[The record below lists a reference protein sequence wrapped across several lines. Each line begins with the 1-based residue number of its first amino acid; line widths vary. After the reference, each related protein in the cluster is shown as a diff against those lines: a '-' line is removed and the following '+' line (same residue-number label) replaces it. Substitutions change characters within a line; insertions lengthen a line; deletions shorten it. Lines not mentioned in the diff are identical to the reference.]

1 MADDLPRDLEGFVA
15 GLRAQPAPYASLKEQ
30 VLTSARDLGV
40 PRRARLPNPRLL
52 VTGLAAALAVVVA
65 IHYARLRDPAPAPAP
80 APRPVPFVL
89 MTANAARV
97 SIVGDFND
105 WDPAATP
112 LRRAGEH
119 AWWVVVNLPPGR
131 YRYSFVVDGTR
142 WVADPAAPRAAD
154 NDFGAES
161 SVVTIPGRT
170 L

>member
-1 MADDLPRDLEGFVA
+1 MADDLPPDLAALVA
-15 GLRAQPAPYASLKEQ
+15 GLRVPPAANAALKER
-30 VLTSARDLGV
+30 VLATARGLGT
-40 PRRARLPNPRLL
+40 PRRPRLPLARPLL
-52 VTGLAAALAVVVA
+52 VGFSAALALLVW
-65 IHYARLRDPAPAPAP
+65 LRHSEAGDAA
-80 APRPVPFVL
+80 RPVPFVL
-89 MTANAARV
+89 LAPQAGRV

-119 AWWVVVNLPPGR
+119 AWWVVVQLRPGR

-142 WVADPAAPRAAD
+142 WVADPSAPRAAD

-161 SVVTIPGRT
+161 SVVTILGGRQ

>member
-1 MADDLPRDLEGFVA
+1 MADDLSPDLERFVA
-15 GLRAQPAPYASLKEQ
+15 DLRAVPAPNPSLKER
-30 VLTSARDLGV
+30 VLVAARGLGL
-40 PRRARLPNPRLL
+40 PRRSWLPDPRLL
-52 VTGLAAALAVVVA
+52 LTGFAAALAVLVVLN
-65 IHYARLRDPAPAPAP
+65 YARGRDRA
-80 APRPVPFVL
+80 RPVPFVL
-89 MTANAARV
+89 MASNAARV

-112 LRRAGEH
+112 LRRAGEQ
-119 AWWVVVNLPPGR
+119 AWWVVVKLRPGR

-161 SVVTIPGRT
+161 SVVTIPGGR

>member
-1 MADDLPRDLEGFVA
+1 MVDDLPRDLEGFV
-15 GLRAQPAPYASLKEQ
+15 GRLRAPPAPYPSLKDR
-30 VLTSARDLGV
+30 VLAAARDLGA
-40 PRRARLPNPRLL
+40 PSRARVPTPRLL
-52 VTGLAAALAVVVA
+52 VTGLAAALAVVVV
-65 IHYARLRDPAPAPAP
+65 IHYARLRDPVS
-80 APRPVPFVL
+80 RPVPFVL
-89 MTANAARV
+89 MASNAARV

-112 LRRAGEH
+112 LRRAGDH
-119 AWWVVVNLPPGR
+119 AWWVVVNLRPGR

-142 WVADPAAPRAAD
+142 WVADPGAPRAAD